1 MPSNHTVAQQYASS
15 ACSVC
20 EVKVK
25 AEASYRGIFVTAL
38 MWDLSSLFLMSVIF
52 MRSYLD
58 NWPEMRQLKWC
69 LEVNT
74 LTNYFW
80 GCDQKVL

>member
-1 MPSNHTVAQQYASS
+1 MSNDTVALQNASS

-20 EVKVK
+20 KVTVK
-25 AEASYRGIFVTAL
+25 AEASYWGIFVTAL
-38 MWDLSSLFLMSVIF
+38 MWDLSSLFLMSVILMNF
-52 MRSYLD
+52 YLD

-69 LEVNT
+69 LKVNT

-80 GCDQKVL
+80 GRDQKVL